1 VIRKREPR
9 WQSAAERARVAAE
22 LIEEAESLT
31 ETSTIASPADVA
43 RARLPPPIR
52 VELPALGATPG
63 ARAAADPAVPAPVTP
78 SPPAAAAAAPAA
90 RADGPGTTLG
100 LDDALTAEPNNVAL
114 LVERAGRLAAAQHS
128 AAAQRD
134 YELALALEPTH
145 GAALTGLGVLLSRR
159 GLWTEAVPRLRR
171 AVEVE
176 PGRAAAWYYLGE
188 ALNRVD
194 DLAGAQG
201 AYERAVEL
209 EPRNPKALY
218 GLGIVLDR
226 LRRPDEATRMYRRS
240 RDAAGR

>member
-43 RARLPPPIR
+43 RAGLPPPIR

-63 ARAAADPAVPAPVTP
+63 AQASAVPAPVTP
-78 SPPAAAAAAPAA
+78 PPTAPGA
-90 RADGPGTTLG
+90 TLG
-100 LDDALTAEPNNVAL
+100 LDDALTADPNNVAL
-114 LVERAGRLAAAQHS
+114 LVERAGRLAGARHG

-134 YELALALEPTH
+134 YERALAIEPTH
-145 GAALTGLGVLLSRR
+145 GAALTGLGALLSRR

-176 PGRAAAWYYLGE
+176 PARAAAWCYLGE
-188 ALNRVD
+188 ALNHVD
-194 DLAGAQG
+194 ELVAAQG
-201 AYERAVEL
+201 AFERAVEL
-209 EPRNPKALY
+209 EPRNAKALY

-226 LRRPDEATRMYRRS
+226 LHRPDDATRMYRRS
-240 RDAAGR
+240 REAAGR

>member
-1 VIRKREPR
+1 MIRKREPR

-43 RARLPPPIR
+43 RASLPPPIR

-63 ARAAADPAVPAPVTP
+63 VRAAAGPAPV
-78 SPPAAAAAAPAA
+78 A

-100 LDDALTAEPNNVAL
+100 LDDALTADPNNVAL
-114 LVERAGRLAAAQHS
+114 LVERAGRLAAAQHG

-134 YELALALEPTH
+134 YERVLAIEPTH
-145 GAALTGLGVLLSRR
+145 GAALTGLGALLSRR

-188 ALNRVD
+188 ALNHVD
-194 DLAGAQG
+194 ELVGAQG

-226 LRRPDEATRMYRRS
+226 LHRPDEATRMYRRS
-240 RDAAGR
+240 REAAGR